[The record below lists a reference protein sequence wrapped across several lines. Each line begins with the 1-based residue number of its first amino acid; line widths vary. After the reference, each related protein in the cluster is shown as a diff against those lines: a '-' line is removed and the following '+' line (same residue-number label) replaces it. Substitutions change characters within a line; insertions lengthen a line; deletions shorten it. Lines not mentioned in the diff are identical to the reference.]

1 MVDINKNIKLFK
13 SRNTILAL
21 LEDIN
26 YDISEYK
33 LFNCNEIDAMNKTSQ
48 LDMLM
53 SHKVNG
59 SKVYVKY
66 HLPEKQKQISKTA
79 LDHIIEDLYHHHDH
93 ILTKSDTLIIIID
106 EEPNE
111 SNILRMNYLYDN
123 NEIFIVMFNIK
134 RLQCNIKDHYLVP
147 KMSIVS
153 KDDATLLMK
162 EKQITSLSQLPEI
175 SRYDPQAMVLL
186 MRPSQICKID
196 RSSKTALYTTY
207 YRTCV

>member
-1 MVDINKNIKLFK
+1 MADINKNIKLFK

-48 LDMLM
+48 LDMLL
-53 SHKVNG
+53 SHKDNG

-79 LDHIIEDLYHHHDH
+79 LDHIIEDLYHHHDRTL
-93 ILTKSDTLIIIID
+93 IKSDTLIIIID

-123 NEIFIVMFNIK
+123 MGIFIVMFNIK
-134 RLQCNIKDHYLVP
+134 RLQCNIKEHYLVP
-147 KMSIVS
+147 KMSILNEADT
-153 KDDATLLMK
+153 KALMQ
-162 EKQITSLSQLPEI
+162 EKQITSLAQLPEI
-175 SRYDPQAMVLL
+175 SRYDPQAMVLM
-186 MRPSQICKID
+186 MRPTQVCKIA
-196 RSSKTALYTTY
+196 RTSKTALYTTY

>member
-21 LEDIN
+21 LEDIE
-26 YDISEYK
+26 YDIDEYK

-48 LDMLM
+48 LDMFM
-53 SHKVNG
+53 THKRNG

-93 ILTKSDTLIIIID
+93 ILTKSDALVIIID

-111 SNILRMNYLYDN
+111 SNIMRLNYLYDN
-123 NEIFIVMFNIK
+123 EGIFIVMFNIK
-134 RLQCNIKDHYLVP
+134 RLQYNIKGHYLVP
-147 KMSIVS
+147 NMTILS
-153 KDDATLLMK
+153 DPDADRLMK
-162 EKQITSLSQLPEI
+162 ERQITSLSQLPEI

-196 RSSKTALYTTY
+196 RTSKTALYTTY